1 MGENGFPLSLP
12 SSQEACAVIG
22 QEFRVRTGSGGGGVL
37 LLEEVK
43 AQRSRAASTA
53 WRMPYSMF
61 FRGPAGG
68 RLPHG
73 IYTLLHPG
81 FGPLCLYLVPR
92 SREPRTGAVRYEAV
106 FD

>member
-1 MGENGFPLSLP
+1 MGDHGFPLSMP
-12 SSQEACAVIG
+12 SSQEACALIG
-22 QEFRVRTGSGGGGVL
+22 DEFRVRSGAGEERTL

-43 AQRSRAASTA
+43 AERPRTTSTA

-61 FRGPAGG
+61 FRGPAGD
-68 RLPHG
+68 RLPQG
-73 IYTLLHPG
+73 IYTVVHPG

>member
-1 MGENGFPLSLP
+1 MGEYGFPLSLP

-22 QEFRVRTGSGGGGVL
+22 DAFRLRTASGEERVL

-43 AQRSRAASTA
+43 AERPRATSTA

-61 FRGPAGG
+61 FRGPAGD
-68 RLPHG
+68 RLPQG
-73 IYTLLHPG
+73 IYTVVHPG
-81 FGPLCLYLVPR
+81 FGRLWLYLVPR
-92 SREPRTGAVRYEAV
+92 SREPRNGAVRYEAV

>member
-22 QEFRVRTGSGGGGVL
+22 QEFRVRGGSEDHGVL

-43 AQRSRAASTA
+43 AERSRAASTA

-61 FRGPAGG
+61 LRGPSGES
-68 RLPHG
+68 LPQG
-73 IYTLLHPG
+73 IYTLFHPA

-92 SREPRTGAVRYEAV
+92 SRELRTGAVRYEAV

>member
-1 MGENGFPLSLP
+1 MGENGSPLSLP
-12 SSQEACAVIG
+12 SSQEACALIG
-22 QEFRVRTGSGGGGVL
+22 DEFCLRTGSGEERLL

-43 AQRSRAASTA
+43 AERPRTTFTA

-61 FRGPAGG
+61 FRGPASD
-68 RLPHG
+68 RLPQG
-73 IYTLLHPG
+73 IYTVFHPA
-81 FGPLCLYLVPR
+81 FGRLCLYLVPR